1 MYMHVPKPPTSIV
14 AASRCC
20 RHLSTHRLLPNN
32 TLRPVM
38 ATTSNAAHNERQ
50 LLSVAPMMDWTD
62 VHYRQL
68 ARLISRHT
76 WLWTEM
82 VVDKTIL
89 NSPHPDRFLWFPK
102 EQRPLVLQVGGSEP
116 ESLAAAARV
125 AIEYGYDE
133 INLNCGCPS
142 DRVAGAGCFGAS
154 LMLEPELVGD
164 CMRAMGDAASGT
176 PVTVKCRLGVDQDDS
191 YEALHR
197 FVKVVSERSGVRHFI
212 IHARKAFLK
221 GLNPHQNRSVP
232 PLRYEW
238 LFGLKRDFP
247 HLIFSLNGGIQ
258 SPYEALA
265 YINHIPDAAS
275 TLHQDAGISG
285 NGANKIDEGAHG
297 LNHIANDIIQAANGA
312 DEEANGVSEGAAGA
326 AQNGAARSL
335 KRGAEE
341 VADGSREAECS
352 ACGGAPGGAAP
363 AESKAAAAAT
373 AHDAERMLSH
383 ADASTSGAA
392 APANGGEGANGVSI
406 MANSVHQN
414 GAQDAGSEER
424 GNLAAPVAAHM
435 VPPGVAAVEGV
446 MIGRAAYNDPWG
458 VLGNADKA
466 VFGADSNPAISRR
479 QVLSE
484 YSKYADTMV
493 GSWGCKPDGHKE
505 PSVRTVFKP
514 LLNLFH
520 GEKGSK
526 RWKQEVDALLKTN
539 PPSVEYVL
547 AKSLHLLEQEAL
559 DSPPRAEPSMEEAL
573 RGRFSATPAP
583 KVVLGP
589 LPRPSDRAGFN
600 QDPNGVDS
608 KRLCMTK

>member
-1 MYMHVPKPPTSIV
+1 MHLCILGIGQPYKGTQADHSPATLFSSSLCQLERVLLVCLMQLWICNALSFVAVLHRMGGRSICD
-14 AASRCC
+14 AC
-20 RHLSTHRLLPNN
+20 
-32 TLRPVM
+32 
-38 ATTSNAAHNERQ
+38 
-50 LLSVAPMMDWTD
+50 
-62 VHYRQL
+62 
-68 ARLISRHT
+68 
-76 WLWTEM
+76 
-82 VVDKTIL
+82 
-89 NSPHPDRFLWFPK
+89 
-102 EQRPLVLQVGGSEP
+102 VGSQIYH
-116 ESLAAAARV
+116 S
-125 AIEYGYDE
+125 
-133 INLNCGCPS
+133 
-142 DRVAGAGCFGAS
+142 FGAQG
-154 LMLEPELVGD
+154 L
-164 CMRAMGDAASGT
+164 
-176 PVTVKCRLGVDQDDS
+176 
-191 YEALHR
+191 
-197 FVKVVSERSGVRHFI
+197 
-212 IHARKAFLK
+212 AF
-221 GLNPHQNRSVP
+221 
-232 PLRYEW
+232 
-238 LFGLKRDFP
+238 
-247 HLIFSLNGGIQ
+247 LNGGIQ

-479 QVLSE
+479 QVHTSAGTGLLSFRNGRME
-484 YSKYADTMV
+484 LSTTLTSPWV
-493 GSWGCKPDGHKE
+493 ELIELCCHRGSDVTAASWNQLGWED
-505 PSVRTVFKP
+505 
-514 LLNLFH
+514 
-520 GEKGSK
+520 
-526 RWKQEVDALLKTN
+526 
-539 PPSVEYVL
+539 
-547 AKSLHLLEQEAL
+547 
-559 DSPPRAEPSMEEAL
+559 
-573 RGRFSATPAP
+573 PAQ
-583 KVVLGP
+583 
-589 LPRPSDRAGFN
+589 R
-600 QDPNGVDS
+600 
-608 KRLCMTK
+608 